1 MSLKIG
7 NVIKS
12 HSEGKWVK
20 VPAIAGAFSL
30 KLRQMLPG
38 ESYAFSKARK
48 APDVDD
54 DKRLSMTYEVIASH
68 VMGCFGLIDAA
79 NAEIV
84 YTPELFKNKVFLD
97 SLLAL
102 TVEDGRYVMEWIVS
116 NINKSDIFAED
127 DSPDFLAST

>member
-7 NVIKS
+7 NVIKA

-48 APDVDD
+48 ALDVDD
-54 DKRLSMTYEVIASH
+54 DKRLAMTYETIASH
-68 VMGCFGLIDAA
+68 ILDWKELLQADKSEVAF
-79 NAEIV
+79 N
-84 YTPELFKNKVFLD
+84 PELFKDKTFMD
-97 SLLAL
+97 SLMLL
-102 TVEDGRYVMEWIVS
+102 TVNDGRYVMEWIVS
-116 NINKSDIFAED
+116 VINRSDIFAED
-127 DSPDFLAST
+127 DSPDFLANT